1 MHRIPLSA
9 NKRGCHCAEG
19 LILTH
24 KTWEGEAIG
33 GLSQKHWRIV
43 PALGL
48 SFVVSGCLS
57 VGPAEQGPRDNV
69 LDRAALAGGEVIVA
83 APQGYCI
90 QKDSLKARKTGGFA
104 LLASC
109 EQLTGF
115 VSGYQVEPVVM
126 TVSAL
131 PREGDA
137 PEPSASEIAVALGDR
152 KVLRRL
158 HGDGL
163 TVVQVQDLE
172 ALSAESDP
180 LHWRG
185 IMVINGHIVGLAL
198 YGAKDS
204 AATGEKGLTQ
214 LMWLAERIREESPL
228 RARVVSVQAPQSET
242 VTLAALPQDAEQPGR
257 RTASGV
263 LRPVARPGTTSVIVS
278 QKATKKKANSIL
290 SNIFGRILP

>member
-1 MHRIPLSA
+1 MRKQARLPL
-9 NKRGCHCAEG
+9 RGGAT
-19 LILTH
+19 LTH

-48 SFVVSGCLS
+48 SFLVSGCLS
-57 VGPAEQGPRDNV
+57 VGPVEQGPRDNV

-90 QKDSLKARKTGGFA
+90 QKDSLKARKSGGFA

-131 PREGDA
+131 PRVGDA

-152 KVLRRL
+152 RVLRRL

-163 TVVQVQDLE
+163 TVVQVQDPE

-198 YGAKDS
+198 YGAKGS

-228 RARVVSVQAPQSET
+228 RARRVSAQAPLGEA
-242 VTLAALPQDAEQPGR
+242 VTLAALPQGAEQPGR
-257 RTASGV
+257 RTANGV
-263 LRPVARPGTTSVIVS
+263 LRPVARPVDRSGTPATTVS
-278 QKATKKKANSIL
+278 QKETKKKANSIL

>member
-1 MHRIPLSA
+1 
-9 NKRGCHCAEG
+9 
-19 LILTH
+19 
-24 KTWEGEAIG
+24 
-33 GLSQKHWRIV
+33 
-43 PALGL
+43 
-48 SFVVSGCLS
+48 
-57 VGPAEQGPRDNV
+57 
-69 LDRAALAGGEVIVA
+69 VA

-90 QKDSLKARKTGGFA
+90 QKDSLKARKSGGFA
-104 LLASC
+104 LVASC

-137 PEPSASEIAVALGDR
+137 PEPSASEIAAALGDR

-185 IMVINGHIVGLAL
+185 IMVINGYIVGLAL

-204 AATGEKGLTQ
+204 VATGEKGLTQ

-228 RARVVSVQAPQSET
+228 RVPVVTDQPPQDET
-242 VTLAALPQDAEQPGR
+242 VTLAALPQDVEQPGR

-263 LRPVARPGTTSVIVS
+263 LRPVARPGTTSAIVS
-278 QKATKKKANSIL
+278 QNATKKKANPIL